1 MLPAVFADLPF
12 DAARKRADDEGRVFL
27 VSVSAKDDAACEEM
41 DRATWTHPAVAARIE
56 QGAVAIRI
64 DLETDAPIA
73 RMLAVD
79 AAPAIV
85 AHDRGGYV
93 GHVDGPL
100 TADALLAWFDGI
112 SLGKSFK
119 ERRAGELAKNPSDT
133 FRRLQLAST
142 LQREGSLDAA
152 TAEYVWLWEHMLEHE
167 PKMAPIRHST
177 FVDSLS
183 RLVRA
188 HPPAREACVALR
200 PASPPSL
207 DAEDTIACADWFS
220 LNRAL
225 GDDARSLAWFDD
237 HGDRALAAEWL
248 VPALEAHVEP
258 LLVAA
263 ERWSDVARFQKKSDV
278 VRRFLELVGERA
290 KVHAEIAMVSSMAP
304 PGIAASTFAFTRMGA
319 DEKLRA
325 TAHKLCRAL
334 RAAGRD
340 EEAGHIAAAAK
351 SADDSPE
358 MAAALE
364 GRYVAPTPE
373 ELLAR
378 AGG

>member
-1 MLPAVFADLPF
+1 MLPAVFADLAF
-12 DAARKRADDEGRVFL
+12 DVARRRANDEGRVLL

-41 DRATWTHPAVAARIE
+41 DRAAWTDPAVGARIE

-64 DLETDAPIA
+64 DIEVDALVA
-73 RMLAVD
+73 RMLVVD

-85 AHDRGGYV
+85 AQDRGGYV

-100 TADALLAWFDGI
+100 TASELLAWFDEI

-119 ERRAGELAKNPSDT
+119 ERRQGEIAKNPSDT

-142 LQREGSLDAA
+142 LQREGSLEAA
-152 TAEYVWLWEHMLEHE
+152 TAEYVWLWKHMLEHE

-177 FVDSLS
+177 FVDSLE
-183 RLVRA
+183 RLVGA
-188 HPPAREACVALR
+188 HPPAREAFAALR
-200 PASPPSL
+200 AASPSL
-207 DAEDTIACADWFS
+207 DAEDPTAFADWFS
-220 LNRAL
+220 LNKVL
-225 GDDARSLAWFDD
+225 GDDARSLAWFDE
-237 HGDRALAAEWL
+237 HRDRALAAEWL
-248 VPALEAHVEP
+248 VPALEAHIEP

-263 ERWSDVARFQKKSDV
+263 GRWSDVARFQREREV
-278 VRRFLELVGERA
+278 VRRFLEQVGERA
-290 KVHAEIAMVSSMAP
+290 KIHAEIAMVSTMAP
-304 PGIAASTFAFTRMGA
+304 PGIPASTFAFTRMGA
-319 DEKLRA
+319 DERLRA
-325 TAHKLCRAL
+325 TAYKLSLSL

-340 EEAGHIAAAAK
+340 EEADHIAAAAK

-364 GRYVAPTPE
+364 GRYVAPTPA
-373 ELLAR
+373 ELMAR

>member
-152 TAEYVWLWEHMLEHE
+152 TAE
-167 PKMAPIRHST
+167 
-177 FVDSLS
+177 
-183 RLVRA
+183 
-188 HPPAREACVALR
+188 
-200 PASPPSL
+200 
-207 DAEDTIACADWFS
+207 
-220 LNRAL
+220 
-225 GDDARSLAWFDD
+225 
-237 HGDRALAAEWL
+237 
-248 VPALEAHVEP
+248 
-258 LLVAA
+258 
-263 ERWSDVARFQKKSDV
+263 
-278 VRRFLELVGERA
+278 
-290 KVHAEIAMVSSMAP
+290 
-304 PGIAASTFAFTRMGA
+304 
-319 DEKLRA
+319 
-325 TAHKLCRAL
+325 
-334 RAAGRD
+334 
-340 EEAGHIAAAAK
+340 
-351 SADDSPE
+351 
-358 MAAALE
+358 
-364 GRYVAPTPE
+364 
-373 ELLAR
+373 
-378 AGG
+378 